1 MSINEFIGKNSFE
14 NIKFLIR
21 DNKFKKILIFAGKT
35 SFFKSGACEQ
45 VKTILNEVFAYI
57 NLSQLDSNEFSEK
70 SRIIMLY
77 ALCGF
82 GNFSSVGILL
92 GGLGAI
98 IPDRKEELI
107 SIGGRALYAS
117 LLASCM
123 TGFMVGII
131 Y

>member
-1 MSINEFIGKNSFE
+1 
-14 NIKFLIR
+14 
-21 DNKFKKILIFAGKT
+21 
-35 SFFKSGACEQ
+35 
-45 VKTILNEVFAYI
+45 
-57 NLSQLDSNEFSEK
+57 
-70 SRIIMLY
+70 MLY

-92 GGLGAI
+92 GGLGAM
-98 IPDRKEELI
+98 IPERKEELI

-123 TGFMVGII
+123 TGYIVGIV